1 MIPDLNIEDA
11 RFLKEVIQLQSNGD
25 MTDIEE
31 LDSLVNGGLRVVE
44 QKYPNTAMRFRKL
57 MCLKRGEIGPSPVV
71 EAVKTRKH
79 QVLTNFVLLTVVSWQ
94 TNVSLSSRRGL
105 CSHHFVGFGS
115 DFHVAPSN
123 PISFRHMCIP

>member
-11 RFLKEVIQLQSNGD
+11 RFLREVIQLRSSGD

-44 QKYPNTAMRFRKL
+44 QKYPNTATRFRKL

-71 EAVKTRKH
+71 EAVKTRKY
-79 QVLTNFVLLTVVSWQ
+79 QVLTIFVLLTVASW
-94 TNVSLSSRRGL
+94 
-105 CSHHFVGFGS
+105 
-115 DFHVAPSN
+115 
-123 PISFRHMCIP
+123 